1 MGKLRVYQLARKL
14 GMTTRELLQELEEL
28 GIPMKSHMSYIDEET
43 VSLLMELF
51 EEEEKSEKATRAE
64 KKEKKK
70 KEAEEREEP
79 EEKRPRKKENV
90 VYIESDEELKLDKFA
105 QKIGKSQTQ
114 IIQDLFVKK
123 GVPLKP
129 NQKLE
134 DGILKIIEEVYN
146 TKIIFKG
153 QEVAKESEKEE
164 EDDYERLE
172 KYFENIYKEKEKEL
186 VFRPPIVTVM
196 GHVDHGKTT
205 LLDYIR
211 KTNVA
216 EKEEGRITQS
226 IGAYQVVVNGK
237 KITFID
243 TPGHEV
249 FTEMRARG
257 ARATDIVV
265 LVVAADD
272 GVMPQTIEA
281 YNHAKSAGVPVIVA
295 INKIDKPNANV
306 DKTKQDIVEKLGLV
320 PEDWGGDTITV
331 PISAKKGT
339 GVEELLEMILLLAEM
354 KEIKCYPKPPARAVI
369 IESKLDKNLGPVA
382 NVIVKDGVLKV
393 GDYVVAGHT
402 YGKVRA
408 LIDDRGRRVKEAEP
422 SKPVMVLGFEEVPDP
437 HSVLYVVKDRETA
450 ERIAKRQKEKLEK
463 RKRTTRRHVRLEDLF
478 KMMEEKEKKVLNLV
492 VKADTQGSVAALRNA
507 IEKLK
512 TEEIDI
518 NIVHMGV
525 GAVNASDV
533 MLAAATDAVVLGFRV
548 KADSKARKQADVEGV
563 QLKLYSVIYKLI
575 DDLKKAL
582 EGILEPEEVEEYSGR
597 GEIRKVFKISN
608 VGKVAGVQ
616 LTEGFVERSGFVRI
630 YRQGSLIFEGKL
642 ESLKH
647 YKDDVSRVEAPQE
660 CGMKFE
666 GFDNIKEGD
675 ELEFYMVKK
684 VPKKLRF
691 ISEEKSEK

>member
-1 MGKLRVYQLARKL
+1 MGKIRVYQLARKL
-14 GMTTRELLQELEEL
+14 GMTTRELLQELEDL

-43 VSLLMELF
+43 VGLLMELF
-51 EEEEKSEKATRAE
+51 EEEEKSEKATKVE

-70 KEAEEREEP
+70 KETDEKEEP
-79 EEKRPRKKENV
+79 EERKTKEKEKV
-90 VYIESDEELKLDKFA
+90 VYIENDAELKLDKFA

-129 NQKLE
+129 GQKLE
-134 DGILKIIEEVYN
+134 DGILRIIEEVYDI
-146 TKIIFKG
+146 KIAFKE
-153 QEVAKESEKEE
+153 QETLGEEKEE
-164 EDDYERLE
+164 EDDYEKLE
-172 KYFENIYKEKEKEL
+172 KYFENIYKEKESEL
-186 VFRPPIVTVM
+186 ILRPPIVTVM

-216 EKEEGRITQS
+216 EKEEGKITQS

-237 KITFID
+237 RITFID

-257 ARATDIVV
+257 AQVTDIVV

-281 YNHAKSAGVPVIVA
+281 YNHAKSAGVSVIVA

-331 PISAKKGT
+331 PISAKKGI
-339 GVEELLEMILLLAEM
+339 GVEDLLEMILLLAEM

-382 NVIVKDGVLKV
+382 NAIVKDGILKV

-402 YGKVRA
+402 FGRVRA
-408 LIDDRGRRVKEAEP
+408 LIDDRGKRVKKAEP

-437 HSVLYVVKDRETA
+437 HSVLYVVKNRETA
-450 ERIAKRQKEKLEK
+450 EKLAKKQKEKLEK
-463 RKRTTRRHVRLEDLF
+463 KKRSVRRHVRLEDLF

-492 VKADTQGSVAALRNA
+492 IKADTQGSAAALRNA
-507 IEKLK
+507 IEKLR

-548 KADSKARKQADVEGV
+548 KADSKARKQAEIEGV

-582 EGILEPEEVEEYSGR
+582 EGMLEPEEVEEYSGR
-597 GEIRKVFKISN
+597 GEIRKVFKISK
-608 VGKVAGVQ
+608 VGKIAGVQ
-616 LTEGFVERSGFVRI
+616 LTDGFVERSGFVRI

-647 YKDDVSRVEAPQE
+647 YKDDVSRVDAPQE

-666 GFDNIKEGD
+666 GFDDIKEGD
-675 ELEFYMVKK
+675 ELEFYVIRK
-684 VPKKLRF
+684 VPKKLTF
-691 ISEEKSEK
+691 ISEEESGK

>member
-1 MGKLRVYQLARKL
+1 MGKIRVYQLARKL
-14 GMTTRELLQELEEL
+14 GMTTRELLRELEEL

-43 VSLLMELF
+43 VGLLMELF
-51 EEEEKSEKATRAE
+51 EEEEKSEKATKVER
-64 KKEKKK
+64 KEKKK
-70 KEAEEREEP
+70 KEV
-79 EEKRPRKKENV
+79 EEKEEFEEKKPKKEKKV
-90 VYIESDEELKLDKFA
+90 VCIENDEELKLDKFA

-129 NQKLE
+129 GQRLE
-134 DGILKIIEEVYN
+134 NGILRIIEEVYDIKISYKDHEI
-146 TKIIFKG
+146 TK
-153 QEVAKESEKEE
+153 EEKENE
-164 EDDYERLE
+164 EDDYEKLE
-172 KYFENIYKEKEKEL
+172 KYFENIYKEKENEL
-186 VFRPPIVTVM
+186 VLRPPIVTVM

-211 KTNVA
+211 KTNIA

-257 ARATDIVV
+257 AQVTDIVV

-331 PISAKKGT
+331 PISAKKGI
-339 GVEELLEMILLLAEM
+339 GVEDLLEMILLLAEM

-382 NVIVKDGVLKV
+382 NAIVKDGILKV

-402 YGKVRA
+402 FGRVRA
-408 LIDDRGRRVKEAEP
+408 LIDDRGKRIKEAEP

-437 HSVLYVVKDRETA
+437 HSVLYVVKNRETA
-450 ERIAKRQKEKLEK
+450 ERIAKKQKEKLEK
-463 RKRTTRRHVRLEDLF
+463 RKRAARRHVRLEDLF

-492 VKADTQGSVAALRNA
+492 IKADTQGSAAALRNA
-507 IEKLK
+507 IEKLR

-548 KADSKARKQADVEGV
+548 KADSKARKQAEVEGV

-582 EGILEPEEVEEYSGR
+582 EGMLEPEEVEEYSGR
-597 GEIRKVFKISN
+597 GEIRKVFKISK
-608 VGKVAGVQ
+608 VGKIAGVQ
-616 LTEGFVERSGFVRI
+616 LTDGFVERSGFVRI

-647 YKDDVSRVEAPQE
+647 YKDDVSRVDAPQE

-666 GFDNIKEGD
+666 GFDDIKEGD
-675 ELEFYMVKK
+675 ELEFYVIRK
-684 VPKKLRF
+684 VPKKLTF
-691 ISEEKSEK
+691 ISEEESGK

>member
-1 MGKLRVYQLARKL
+1 MGKIRVYQLARKL

-28 GIPMKSHMSYIDEET
+28 GIPTKSHMSYIDEET

-51 EEEEKSEKATRAE
+51 EEEEKTDKTAKTE
-64 KKEKKK
+64 KKEKRK
-70 KEAEEREEP
+70 KEEEETEEL
-79 EEKRPRKKENV
+79 EEKRPRKKGNV
-90 VYIESDEELKLDKFA
+90 VYIESEDELKLDRFA

-129 NQKLE
+129 GQKLE
-134 DGILKIIEEVYN
+134 EGILRIIEKVYDI
-146 TKIIFKG
+146 KIAFKG
-153 QEVAKESEKEE
+153 QESVESAVEE
-164 EDDYERLE
+164 EDDYEKLE
-172 KYFENIYKEKEKEL
+172 KYFEKIYHERKEEL

-211 KTNVA
+211 NTNVA
-216 EKEEGRITQS
+216 EREEGRITQS

-257 ARATDIVV
+257 AQVTDIVV

-306 DKTKQDIVEKLGLV
+306 NKTKQDMVEKLGLV

-331 PISAKKGT
+331 PMSAKKGI
-339 GVEELLEMILLLAEM
+339 GVEDLLEMILLLAEM
-354 KEIKCYPKPPARAVI
+354 REIRCYPKPPARAVI

-382 NVIVKDGVLKV
+382 NAIVKDGILRV

-402 YGKVRA
+402 FGRVRA
-408 LIDDRGRRVKEAEP
+408 LIDDRGKRVKEAEP
-422 SKPVMVLGFEEVPDP
+422 SKPVMVLGFEDVPDP

-450 ERIAKRQKEKLEK
+450 EKIANKQKEKLEK
-463 RKRTTRRHVRLEDLF
+463 MKRAARRHVRLEDLF

-492 VKADTQGSVAALRNA
+492 VKADTQGSAAALRNA
-507 IEKLK
+507 IEKLRS
-512 TEEIDI
+512 EEIDI

-525 GAVNASDV
+525 GAVNASDI

-548 KADSKARKQADVEGV
+548 KADSKARKQAEVEGV

-582 EGILEPEEVEEYSGR
+582 EGMLEPEEVEEYSGR
-597 GEIRKVFKISN
+597 GEIRKVFKISK

-616 LTEGFVERSGFVRI
+616 LIDGFVERSGFVRI
-630 YRQGSLIFEGKL
+630 YREGSLIFEGKL

-647 YKDDVSRVEAPQE
+647 YKDDASRVDAPQE

-666 GFDNIKEGD
+666 GFDDIKEGD
-675 ELEFYMVKK
+675 ELEFYIVKK
-684 VPKKLRF
+684 VPKKLTF
-691 ISEEKSEK
+691 ISEEESGK